1 MDDSVAPA
9 PRDQRVPV
17 TLNCSG
23 GVSLGAFMAGVF
35 TELVKASLGCNGLP
49 ARLRIDT
56 ITGASAG
63 AMTGLI
69 AAWYLLSGRQR
80 AEQEL
85 GNDQD
90 ETDAAEPAQRNR
102 FHDAWVRRIDIRH
115 LSACDDLLSAERPL
129 GLLNS
134 GIIERIAAEVARQPE
149 PPEGN
154 GPPPLALIMTV
165 TNLQGYLKDP
175 EQGGLQRRS
184 DYRSVTHAE
193 TRRFLFSAGAAAAG
207 THLADLWAKA
217 RETALASGAFPV
229 AFPPRVDVSS
239 ADSANLSDICRAS
252 YDGSASAR
260 AAGLCLPTDGG
271 SPRFRFHYTDG
282 GVLDG
287 LPILKGI
294 GFLNQLLSTTAA
306 TAPGTPGG
314 DASRQLEDFRQ
325 AWIRQYGSPGSE
337 GCIRQEEQ
345 RLFVYVKP
353 APITEIHHDPRLTQR
368 LFTMLQSGLAGL
380 TYPKEEHDE
389 LRLSEIRRIN
399 GQVRARKVLIRRA
412 EDVADAAQRQELLD
426 GIHTAIPY
434 RQVNLQRISPLEIF
448 QGVGYPRSFRNR
460 LLAALRRRGSLEE
473 LQALLATPPQGTAAT
488 DPDANHLLACDWLGA
503 FGGFFSRA
511 QREHDYLIGRLAGLA
526 WLSNRNLIDTAGS
539 EAQLEQLLPQLE
551 RRFLPES
558 RRQGVGLALVG
569 PLLLILLVRLPWV
582 LVRDHL
588 HQREARRTAA

>member
-1 MDDSVAPA
+1 MDDSVAPE

-35 TELVKASLGCNGLP
+35 TELVKASLGCSGLP

-80 AEQEL
+80 AAQEL
-85 GNDQD
+85 GNDQ
-90 ETDAAEPAQRNR
+90 EEPDAAEPARRNR

-115 LSACDDLLSAERPL
+115 LSACDDLLSGDRPL
-129 GLLNS
+129 GLLNN
-134 GIIERIAAEVARQPE
+134 GIIERIATEVAGQPE
-149 PPEGN
+149 PSAGEAAA
-154 GPPPLALIMTV
+154 PPLALIMTV

-175 EQGGLQRRS
+175 EPGALQGRS

-193 TRRFLFSAGAAAAG
+193 TRRFLFLSGAAAGA
-207 THLADLWAKA
+207 TPLPDLWAKA

-252 YDGSASAR
+252 YVGSQAAR
-260 AAGLCLPTDGG
+260 AAGLCIPSEGG
-271 SPRFRFHYTDG
+271 APRFRFQYTDG

-294 GFLNQLLSTTAA
+294 SFLNQLMAA
-306 TAPGTPGG
+306 PPSGAADAPGHEAG
-314 DASRQLEDFRQ
+314 RQLEAFRQ
-325 AWIRQYGSPGSE
+325 AWAGHYGTPDAAASLH
-337 GCIRQEEQ
+337 QEEQ

-389 LRLSEIRRIN
+389 LRLNEIRRIN
-399 GQVRARKVLIRRA
+399 GQVLARKGLIRRA
-412 EDVADAAQRQELLD
+412 ETVADGAQRRLLLD
-426 GIHTAIPY
+426 GIHAAIPY
-434 RQVNLQRISPLEIF
+434 RTVNLQRISPLEIF
-448 QGVGYPRSFRNR
+448 QGARYPRSFRNR
-460 LLAALRRRGSLEE
+460 LLAALQRRGTLAE
-473 LQALLATPPQGTAAT
+473 LQTLLSPPPPGTAPT
-488 DPDANHLLACDWLGA
+488 DPDANQLLACDWLGA
-503 FGGFFSRA
+503 FGGFFSRE

-526 WLSNRNLIDTAGS
+526 WLSNRNLIDAATS
-539 EAQLEQLLPQLE
+539 EAQLERLLPQLE
-551 RRFLPES
+551 RRFLPEPQ
-558 RRQGVGLALVG
+558 RQGVGLALVG
-569 PLLLILLVRLPWV
+569 PLLRILALRLPWV
-582 LVRDHL
+582 LLRDL
-588 HQREARRTAA
+588 RRRR